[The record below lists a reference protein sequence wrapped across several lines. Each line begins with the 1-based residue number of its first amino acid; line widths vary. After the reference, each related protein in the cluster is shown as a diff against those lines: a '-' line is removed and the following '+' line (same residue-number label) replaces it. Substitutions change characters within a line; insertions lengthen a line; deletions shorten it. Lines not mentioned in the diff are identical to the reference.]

1 MNCRPPRPERGALT
15 RLRYAPIAN
24 IIIGFDLR
32 DNNYELKRLFIRE
45 SLKERSP
52 SSENLSLGEDRN
64 AAGGLKRGFAP
75 LQKKYPLPL
84 IKGKGIGLPKIR

>member
-1 MNCRPPRPERGALT
+1 
-15 RLRYAPIAN
+15 
-24 IIIGFDLR
+24 
-32 DNNYELKRLFIRE
+32 
-45 SLKERSP
+45 LKERSP